1 MRYLENFVN
10 YLNESA
16 EDITDLSK
24 EELDELLIPIT
35 DLGIEYSLTEPR
47 TITEGEFSGF
57 KSMNIQFRNT
67 FKVGPSGGYTEQ
79 IIDDKFWDFLDE
91 LIALKNRL
99 ESSKVTINTNWKH
112 HIVVTFVQKSK
123 VEGDLFLV
131 QQLYNEMTKRTS
143 ASKSDFTNNMTK
155 KIDKENLKITVN
167 CNGAWDTA
175 SQLINPSTSGTYTDR
190 KWNGLF
196 RGIDFSKFN
205 VDKEITRGGYGGIGA
220 IITITLKPEFID

>member
-35 DLGIEYSLTEPR
+35 DLGVEYSFTAPR
-47 TITEGEFSGF
+47 VITDGEFSGY
-57 KSMNIQFRNT
+57 KSMNIQFRNS
-67 FKVGPSGGYTEQ
+67 FKFGASGGYTEQ

-99 ESSKVTINTNWKH
+99 ESARVSISTNWRH
-112 HIVVTFVQKSK
+112 YIVVTFIQKAK
-123 VEGDLFLV
+123 VEGDLFTI
-131 QQLYNEMTKRTS
+131 QKLYNEMNVRTS
-143 ASKSDFTNNMTK
+143 ASKSDFSNNMTK
-155 KIDKENLKITVN
+155 SLDKENLKITVN
-167 CNGAWDTA
+167 CNGSWDTA
-175 SQLINPSTSGTYTDR
+175 SYTDR

-205 VDKEITRGGYGGIGA
+205 VEKEITEDRYGSKSA
-220 IITITLKPEFID
+220 TITITLKSKS

>member
-1 MRYLENFVN
+1 MKYLSRFVT
-10 YLNESA
+10 YLNESN

-24 EELDELLIPIT
+24 EDLNELLLPIT

-47 TITEGEFSGF
+47 TITEGEFSGY
-57 KSMNIQFRNT
+57 KSMNINFRNS

-91 LIALKNRL
+91 LISLKNRL

-112 HIVVTFVQKSK
+112 HIVVTFIQKAK
-123 VEGDLFLV
+123 VEGDLFTI
-131 QQLYNEMTKRTS
+131 QKLYNEMNVRTS
-143 ASKSDFTNNMTK
+143 ASKSDFSNNMTK
-155 KIDKENLKITVN
+155 KLDKENLKITVN

-175 SQLINPSTSGTYTDR
+175 SYTDR

-205 VDKEITRGGYGGIGA
+205 VEKEITMTQYTKYGINTDNGYKSA
-220 IITITLKPEFID
+220 IVTITLKPEFRD

>member
-24 EELDELLIPIT
+24 EELDGLLIPIT

-57 KSMNIQFRNT
+57 KSINIQFRNT

-143 ASKSDFTNNMTK
+143 AAKSDFVNGMTK
-155 KIDKENLKITVN
+155 KLDKEELKITVN
-167 CNGAWDTA
+167 CNGYI
-175 SQLINPSTSGTYTDR
+175 SPYTDR

>member
-1 MRYLENFVN
+1 MKYLSRFVT
-10 YLNESA
+10 YLNESN

-24 EELDELLIPIT
+24 EDLNELLLPIT

-47 TITEGEFSGF
+47 TITEGEFSGY
-57 KSMNIQFRNT
+57 KSMNINFRNS

-91 LIALKNRL
+91 LISLKNRL

-112 HIVVTFVQKSK
+112 HIVVTFVQKLK

-143 ASKSDFTNNMTK
+143 ASKSDFSNGMTK
-155 KIDKENLKITVN
+155 KLDKEELKITVN
-167 CNGAWDTA
+167 CNGYI
-175 SQLINPSTSGTYTDR
+175 SPYTDR

-205 VDKEITRGGYGGIGA
+205 VDKEITRDGYGGIGA
-220 IITITLKPEFID
+220 IITITLKPEFKD

>member
-1 MRYLENFVN
+1 MRLKYFENFVN
-10 YLNESA
+10 YLNEST
-16 EDITDLSK
+16 EDVTDLTK

-35 DLGIEYSLTEPR
+35 DLGIEYSFNTPR
-47 TITEGEFSGF
+47 VITDGEFSGY
-57 KSMNIQFRNT
+57 KSMNIQFKNS
-67 FKVGPSGGYTEQ
+67 FQLGPSGGYTEQ

-99 ESSKVTINTNWKH
+99 ESAKVSISTNWRH
-112 HIVVTFVQKSK
+112 YIVVTFIQKAK
-123 VEGDLFLV
+123 VEGDLFTI
-131 QQLYNEMTKRTS
+131 QKLYNEMSVRTN

-167 CNGAWDTA
+167 CGGSFGSAE
-175 SQLINPSTSGTYTDR
+175 YTDR

-205 VDKEITRGGYGGIGA
+205 VEKEITEDRWGGKSA
-220 IITITLKPEFID
+220 VITITLKNS

>member
-10 YLNESA
+10 YLNEST

-35 DLGIEYSLTEPR
+35 DLGIEYSFNTPR
-47 TITEGEFSGF
+47 VITEGEFAGY
-57 KSMNIQFRNT
+57 KSMNIQFKNS
-67 FKVGPSGGYTEQ
+67 FELGPSGGYTEQ

-99 ESSKVTINTNWKH
+99 ESARVSISTNWRH
-112 HIVVTFVQKSK
+112 YIVVTFIQKAK
-123 VEGDLFLV
+123 VEGDLFTI
-131 QQLYNEMTKRTS
+131 QKLYNEMNVRTS
-143 ASKSDFTNNMTK
+143 ASKSDFSNNMTK
-155 KIDKENLKITVN
+155 SIDKENLKIIVN
-167 CNGAWDTA
+167 CNGVWDTA
-175 SQLINPSTSGTYTDR
+175 SYTDR

-205 VDKEITRGGYGGIGA
+205 VEKEITTNRYGDKSA
-220 IITITLKPEFID
+220 IITITLKSKS